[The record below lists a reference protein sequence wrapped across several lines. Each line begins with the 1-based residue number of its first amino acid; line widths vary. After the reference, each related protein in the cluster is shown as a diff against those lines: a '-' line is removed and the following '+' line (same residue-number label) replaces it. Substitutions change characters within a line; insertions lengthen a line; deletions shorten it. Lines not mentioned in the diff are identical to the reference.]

1 MKAMRIRWAKTLAL
15 IMVVCMVVGV
25 VVYKGGLVFVVS
37 MKGQDESP
45 IEERASIALSAPQW
59 AQRGAYLV
67 QVGNCAACHTARGG
81 LPFAGGKSIDTPFGS
96 VVTSNITP
104 DKLTGIGAWTAAD
117 FWQAM
122 HHGRSKD
129 GRLLYPAFPYTEYT
143 RITRDDTDAMFAY
156 LLSVQPVQQANRPH
170 ALKFPYNTQAALAVW
185 RALFFSPA
193 PFEPVKTASD
203 EWNRGAYLVKGL
215 GHCQACHAPRNMFG
229 ATESKLGLSGGL
241 IPMQKWY
248 APSLASPTEAGL
260 QDWALEDIMQL
271 LKIGKTA
278 HSSTLGPMAEVVF
291 SSTQH
296 LNPKDLKAMAH
307 YLKELPRQ
315 ESATAESKLANAESQ
330 QIGQSLYEDQCASC
344 HGDKGEGR
352 GDYPPLAGNRAVTM
366 HSSVNLVRIILSGGF
381 APTTQGNPRPYGMP
395 PFGHILSDPEV
406 AAVATHVRNAWGN
419 QAGAVMPLDVQKTR

>member
-1 MKAMRIRWAKTLAL
+1 MREWIPMKAMRFTGAKTLAL
-15 IMVVCMVVGV
+15 IMVMCVGGWV
-25 VVYKGGLVFVVS
+25 LVVS
-37 MKGQDESP
+37 MNGQDGGP
-45 IEERASIALSAPQW
+45 IGEHSSIDLSVPQL

-81 LPFAGGKSIDTPFGS
+81 LPFAGGKSIDTPFGA

-143 RITRDDTDAMFAY
+143 RITRDDTDAMFAH
-156 LLSVQPVQQANRPH
+156 LLSLQPVQQTNRPH
-170 ALKFPYNTQAALAVW
+170 ALRFPYNTQAALAVW
-185 RALFFSPA
+185 RALFFSPE
-193 PFEPVKTASD
+193 PFEPLKTQSD

-229 ATESKLGLSGGL
+229 ATQSKLGLSGGL
-241 IPMQKWY
+241 IPMQNWY
-248 APSLASPTEAGL
+248 APSLSSPAEAGL
-260 QDWALEDIMQL
+260 QDWTMEEIMQL
-271 LKIGKTA
+271 LKTGQTA
-278 HSSTLGPMAEVVF
+278 KGSTLGPMAEVVF

-296 LNPKDLKAMAH
+296 LNQKDLRAMAH

-315 ESATAESKLANAESQ
+315 ESPQADTKLANAESQ

-352 GDYPPLAGNRAVTM
+352 GDYPPMAGNRTVIM

-381 APTTQGNPRPYGMP
+381 APTTEGNPRPYGMP
-395 PFGHILSDPEV
+395 PFGHTLSDPEV
-406 AAVATHVRNAWGN
+406 AAVATYVRNAWGN
-419 QAGAVMPLDVQKTR
+419 KAGAVMPLDVQKTR

>member
-1 MKAMRIRWAKTLAL
+1 MKAMRFIGAKTLAF
-15 IMVVCMVVGV
+15 IMVVGMVVCV
-25 VVYKGGLVFVVS
+25 VGLVFVVS
-37 MKGQDESP
+37 MNGQDGSP
-45 IEERASIALSAPQW
+45 IGESASTDLSAPQLV
-59 AQRGAYLV
+59 QRGAYLV

-96 VVTSNITP
+96 VVTSNITS

-185 RALFFSPA
+185 RALFFSPE
-193 PFEPVKTASD
+193 PFEPLKTASD

-241 IPMQKWY
+241 IPMQNWY
-248 APSLASPTEAGL
+248 APSLSSPAEAGL
-260 QDWALEDIMQL
+260 QDWPIEEIMQL
-271 LKIGKTA
+271 LKTGKA
-278 HSSTLGPMAEVVF
+278 ANGSTLGPMAEVVF

-296 LNPKDLKAMAH
+296 LNQKDLRAIAH
-307 YLKELPRQ
+307 FLKELPRQ
-315 ESATAESKLANAESQ
+315 ENAKQDRKLSTTEGQ
-330 QIGQSLYEDQCASC
+330 QIGQSLYLNQCAQC
-344 HGDKGEGR
+344 HGDNGEGR
-352 GDYPPLAGNRAVTM
+352 GDYPPLAGNRTVIM
-366 HSSVNLVRIILSGGF
+366 NSSVNLVRIILSGGF
-381 APTTQGNPRPYGMP
+381 APTTEGNPRPYGMP
-395 PFGHILSDPEV
+395 PFGHDLSDSEV
-406 AAVATHVRNAWGN
+406 AAVATYVRNAWGH
-419 QAGAVMPLDVQKTR
+419 QAGAVMPINVQKTR

>member
-15 IMVVCMVVGV
+15 IMIVGMVV
-25 VVYKGGLVFVVS
+25 YAGGLVFVVS
-37 MKGQDESP
+37 MNGQDGSP
-45 IEERASIALSAPQW
+45 IGERASIDLSAPQL

-81 LPFAGGKSIDTPFGS
+81 LPFAGGQSIDTPFGS
-96 VVTSNITP
+96 VLTSNITS

-185 RALFFSPA
+185 RALFFSPE
-193 PFEPVKTASD
+193 PFEPLKTQSE

-241 IPMQKWY
+241 IPMQNWY
-248 APSLASPTEAGL
+248 APSLSSPAEAGL
-260 QDWALEDIMQL
+260 QDWTLDEIMQL
-271 LKIGKTA
+271 LKTGKTA
-278 HSSTLGPMAEVVF
+278 SGSTLGPMAEVVF

-296 LNPKDLKAMAH
+296 LNQKDLKAMA
-307 YLKELPRQ
+307 YFLKELPRP
-315 ESATAESKLANAESQ
+315 ESAKADRQLDNPAGQ

-352 GDYPPLAGNRAVTM
+352 GAYPALAGNRTVIM

-381 APTTQGNPRPYGMP
+381 TPTTEGNPRPYGMP
-395 PFGHILSDPEV
+395 PFGHALSDTEV
-406 AAVATHVRNAWGN
+406 AAVATYVRNAWGN
-419 QAGAVMPLDVQKTR
+419 NAGAVMPLSVQKTR

>member
-1 MKAMRIRWAKTLAL
+1 MKAMRFTGAKTLAF
-15 IMVVCMVVGV
+15 IMVVGMVVFV
-25 VVYKGGLVFVVS
+25 GGLVFFVS
-37 MKGQDESP
+37 MNGQDGSP
-45 IEERASIALSAPQW
+45 IGESASTDLSAPQL

-67 QVGNCAACHTARGG
+67 QVGHCAACHTARGG

-96 VVTSNITP
+96 VLTSNITS

-185 RALFFSPA
+185 RALFFSPE
-193 PFEPVKTASD
+193 PFEPLKTQSD

-229 ATESKLGLSGGL
+229 ATESKLGFSGGL
-241 IPMQKWY
+241 IPMQNWY
-248 APSLASPTEAGL
+248 APSLSSSAEAGL
-260 QDWALEDIMQL
+260 QDWPIEEIMQL
-271 LKIGKTA
+271 LKTGKA
-278 HSSTLGPMAEVVF
+278 ANGSTLGPMAEVVF

-315 ESATAESKLANAESQ
+315 ESAQAEPKLANAEGQ

-344 HGDKGEGR
+344 HGDRGEGR
-352 GDYPPLAGNRAVTM
+352 GDYPALAGNRTVTM

-395 PFGHILSDPEV
+395 PFAHTLSDPEV
-406 AAVATHVRNAWGN
+406 AAVATYVRNAWGN
-419 QAGAVMPLDVQKTR
+419 QAGAVMPLNVQKTR

>member
-1 MKAMRIRWAKTLAL
+1 MKAMRFTWVKTLAL
-15 IMVVCMVVGV
+15 IMVVVVCV
-25 VVYKGGLVFVVS
+25 GGWVFVVS
-37 MKGQDESP
+37 MNGQDGNPIGES
-45 IEERASIALSAPQW
+45 ASTDLSAPQW

-96 VVTSNITP
+96 VVTSNITS

-185 RALFFSPA
+185 RALFFSPE
-193 PFEPVKTASD
+193 PFEPLKTQGD
-203 EWNRGAYLVKGL
+203 EWNRGAYLVTGL
-215 GHCQACHAPRNMFG
+215 GHCQACHAPRNVFG

-241 IPMQKWY
+241 IPMQNWY
-248 APSLASPTEAGL
+248 APSLSSPAEAGL
-260 QDWALEDIMQL
+260 QDWTLEDIMQL
-271 LKIGKTA
+271 LKTGKA
-278 HSSTLGPMAEVVF
+278 AKGSTLGPMAEVVF

-296 LNPKDLKAMAH
+296 LNRKDLKAMAH

-315 ESATAESKLANAESQ
+315 EGAQTKPKFANAEGQ

-352 GDYPPLAGNRAVTM
+352 GDYPPLAGNRTVTM

-381 APTTQGNPRPYGMP
+381 APTTEGNPRPYGMP
-395 PFGHILSDPEV
+395 PFAHTLSDPEV
-406 AAVATHVRNAWGN
+406 AAVATYVRNAWGN
-419 QAGAVMPLDVQKTR
+419 QAGVVMPLDVQKTR

>member
-1 MKAMRIRWAKTLAL
+1 MKAMRLRLAKTLAL
-15 IMVVCMVVGV
+15 VMVVCM
-25 VVYKGGLVFVVS
+25 GGLVLFVS
-37 MKGQDESP
+37 MNGQDGRPDDEGSSMEVP
-45 IEERASIALSAPQW
+45 AAQL
-59 AQRGAYLV
+59 AQRGAYLA

-81 LPFAGGKSIDTPFGS
+81 LPFAGGKNIDTPFGS

-104 DKLTGIGAWTAAD
+104 DRLTGIGAWTAAD

-143 RITRDDTDAMFAY
+143 RITRDDTDAMFAH
-156 LLSVQPVQQANRPH
+156 LISVQPVQQANRPH
-170 ALKFPYNTQAALAVW
+170 ALQFPYNTQAALAVW
-185 RALFFSPA
+185 RALFFSPELFV
-193 PFEPVKTASD
+193 PLKTASD
-203 EWNRGAYLVKGL
+203 EWNQGAYLVKGL

-260 QDWALEDIMQL
+260 QDWPIEEIMQL
-271 LKIGKTA
+271 LKTGKA
-278 HSSTLGPMAEVVF
+278 ANGSTLGPMAEVVF

-296 LNPKDLKAMAH
+296 LNQKDLRAMAH
-307 YLKELPRQ
+307 YLKALPRQ
-315 ESATAESKLANAESQ
+315 ESAKENRKPATPESQ
-330 QIGQSLYEDQCASC
+330 QIGQSLYQDQCAQC
-344 HGDKGEGR
+344 HGDIGEGR
-352 GDYPPLAGNRAVTM
+352 GDYPPLAGNRTVIM

-395 PFGHILSDPEV
+395 PFAHTLSDPEV
-406 AAVATHVRNAWGN
+406 AAVATYVRNAWGN
-419 QAGAVMPLDVQKTR
+419 KAGAVMPFDVQKTR

>member
-1 MKAMRIRWAKTLAL
+1 MKAMRIRWAKALAL
-15 IMVVCMVVGV
+15 IMIVGMVV
-25 VVYKGGLVFVVS
+25 YTGGLVFVVS
-37 MKGQDESP
+37 MNGQDGSP
-45 IEERASIALSAPQW
+45 IGERASIDLSAPQL

-81 LPFAGGKSIDTPFGS
+81 LPFAGGQSIDTPFGS
-96 VVTSNITP
+96 VLTSNITS

-185 RALFFSPA
+185 RALFFSTE
-193 PFEPVKTASD
+193 PFEPLKTQSD

-241 IPMQKWY
+241 IPMQNWY
-248 APSLASPTEAGL
+248 APSLSSPAEAGL
-260 QDWALEDIMQL
+260 QDWTLDEIMQL
-271 LKIGKTA
+271 LKTGKA
-278 HSSTLGPMAEVVF
+278 ASGSTLGPMAEVVF

-296 LNPKDLKAMAH
+296 LNQKDLKAMA
-307 YLKELPRQ
+307 YFLKELPRL
-315 ESATAESKLANAESQ
+315 ESAKADRKLDNPAGQ

-352 GDYPPLAGNRAVTM
+352 GAYPALAGNRTVIM

-381 APTTQGNPRPYGMP
+381 TPTTEGNPRPYGMP
-395 PFGHILSDPEV
+395 PFGHALSDTEV
-406 AAVATHVRNAWGN
+406 AAVATYVRNAWGN
-419 QAGAVMPLDVQKTR
+419 NAGAVMPLSVQKTR

>member
-1 MKAMRIRWAKTLAL
+1 M
-15 IMVVCMVVGV
+15 
-25 VVYKGGLVFVVS
+25 
-37 MKGQDESP
+37 
-45 IEERASIALSAPQW
+45 
-59 AQRGAYLV
+59 
-67 QVGNCAACHTARGG
+67 
-81 LPFAGGKSIDTPFGS
+81 
-96 VVTSNITP
+96 VTSNITP

-185 RALFFSPA
+185 RALFFSPEPFA
-193 PFEPVKTASD
+193 PLMTESD

-229 ATESKLGLSGGL
+229 ATQSKLGLSGGL

-315 ESATAESKLANAESQ
+315 ESAKAEPKLANAESQ

-366 HSSVNLVRIILSGGF
+366 LSSVNLVRIILSGGF

-395 PFGHILSDPEV
+395 PFGHTLSDPEV